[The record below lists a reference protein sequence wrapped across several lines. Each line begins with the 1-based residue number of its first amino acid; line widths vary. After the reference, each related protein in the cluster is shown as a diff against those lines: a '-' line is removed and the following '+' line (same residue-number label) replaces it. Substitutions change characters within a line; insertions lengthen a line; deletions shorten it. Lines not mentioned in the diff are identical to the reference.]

1 VRASLAFDSEGG
13 DVDPGNGAEER
24 VPTGIVDVMMANEMA
39 EQARRAA
46 SVDGREVA
54 SRVALDQPAVPIGD
68 CLFVC
73 GRPALDLL
81 TADSAG
87 PLVETG
93 AVL

>member
-13 DVDPGNGAEER
+13 DVDHGNGAGER

-54 SRVALDQPAVPIGD
+54 SRVALHQPAVPIGD
-68 CLFVC
+68 CLLFVV
-73 GRPALDLL
+73 GRRLIC
-81 TADSAG
+81 
-87 PLVETG
+87 
-93 AVL
+93 